1 MIEGL
6 VTLMIA
12 HEVAN
17 QKIQLDKI
25 STEYKTLQSQKKTSE
40 SKPNNV
46 AVKYNVSFDIS
57 SRGALKGDVNEFANV
72 VESTLTDNRGWIR
85 AGVKFS
91 KVSSEGRLHVVLAS
105 GAEIDKYA
113 GCSAELSCTVYPYV
127 LINDARWLGAT
138 DSYNSAG
145 LSLTSYRQMVINHE
159 VGHFLGHDHIS
170 TCEAGGVAPVM
181 LQQSTGLRGCMG
193 NSWPLD
199 SELWV
204 TRW

>member
-17 QKIQLDKI
+17 QKIQLYKI
-25 STEYKTLQSQKKTSE
+25 STEYKTLQSQKKTSQPK
-40 SKPNNV
+40 SNNV

-57 SRGALKGDVNEFANV
+57 SRGSLKGDVNEFASI
-72 VESTLTDNRGWIR
+72 VESTLTDSRGWIR

-91 KVSSEGRLHVVLAS
+91 KVSSGGRLHVVLAS
-105 GAEIDKYA
+105 GAEIDKYE

-170 TCEAGGVAPVM
+170 TCGAGGVAPVM
-181 LQQSTGLRGCMG
+181 LQQSTGLRGCTG

>member
-17 QKIQLDKI
+17 QKIQLDKL
-25 STEYKTLQSQKKTSE
+25 STEYKTSQAASSNTT
-40 SKPNNV
+40 
-46 AVKYNVSFDIS
+46 VKYNVSFDVS
-57 SRGALKGDVNEFANV
+57 SRGILKGDVNEFANM
-72 VESTLTDNRGWIR
+72 VESTLTDSRGWIR

-91 KVSSEGRLHVVLAS
+91 KVSSGGRLHVVLAS
-105 GAEIDKYA
+105 GAEIDKYE

-145 LSLTSYRQMVINHE
+145 LSLMSYRQMVINHE

-170 TCEAGGVAPVM
+170 TCGEEGVAPVM